1 LRYGVTV
8 RQAGGQ
14 QRCTG
19 RSNPY
24 RFVIWNHA
32 TPLASHRRGHA
43 NRRQWWAATT
53 SRARR
58 RHAATMRSAAA
69 AARGGRGRAKPLRRY
84 AQLRWSASDRQRAS
98 APCSRVTVNREVRQD
113 KTLRPSA
120 RASNRS
126 DRSTASGKAAAP
138 SQLELGRDT
147 LGVCALRRGGHGA

>member
-1 LRYGVTV
+1 MTLKIGYDLRKRLALDLHPRNEIRSQLRYGVTV

-113 KTLRPSA
+113 KTFGQGL
-120 RASNRS
+120 
-126 DRSTASGKAAAP
+126 
-138 SQLELGRDT
+138 
-147 LGVCALRRGGHGA
+147 